1 MFHTLQDGADYPY
14 ETLKYYCDLWEE
26 YENRKQKRKKFLK
39 IFLLCAMVIGAIALI
54 VYQWDN
60 IMSTIIQNKETIAS
74 YTVLGTMCLIVFFTG
89 YVTGKAQKKLKQII
103 KFLLCAIMI
112 GIISLIA
119 YLWDCIVGNTEV
131 IASLILLAV
140 MCFLVSYAGY
150 TRGMEKR
157 KQKK

>member
-26 YENRKQKRKKFLK
+26 QEARKQKRIKFLK
-39 IFLLCAMVIGAIALI
+39 CFLLCALI
-54 VYQWDN
+54 VGVITLIAYQWDYIIN
-60 IMSTIIQNKETIAS
+60 TIIQNQETIAS
-74 YTVLGTMCLIVFFTG
+74 YTVLGTFFLIVFFTG
-89 YVTGKAQKKLKQII
+89 YVTGKAQKKLKQRIT
-103 KFLLCAIMI
+103 FLLCAVMI
-112 GIISLIA
+112 GIIGLIA
-119 YLWDCIVGNTEV
+119 YHWNCIVGNTEV